1 MNVSPEA
8 IDTWQRALH
17 KARLRSPASFD
28 QWFSSVQFDGLSDG
42 VLGLTARDEFVRDWV
57 KTHFLPAM
65 LSDLERSDLERSD
78 LQRSDLERSDLERS
92 DLQRSDLERNAQE
105 RCDQQ
110 RIDQQRNQLDGNDQE
125 LASLQS
131 AEHDGA
137 RTTARA
143 RVEDAAVRSVN
154 CPSPSGIRV
163 DWRISSQLSA
173 PIGTLPVPAPPPSA
187 RSATR
192 ESGLRAT
199 FAEFPEGVPA
209 RSSFPPAPPSSR
221 SLPGGLSPQAPSA
234 QGPSSQALSA
244 QGPSQHGSS
253 TYCASTHGAGEPRSA
268 ASRPELSLVA
278 SESGG
283 GRDSEPPRSSR
294 RSPPGDGSGSAR
306 PPARPIPSLKGGDP
320 INPKHTFPNFVVGP
334 SNELAYAAAV
344 ASAGAGGPRY
354 NPLFI
359 CGGTGLGKTHLAH
372 SIAHRLIEE
381 RSEARVLYISAERF
395 TNEFI
400 EALQHHRMEEF
411 RTRYRRNC
419 DALLVDDIQFLAG
432 REQTQEEF
440 FHTFNALRDADKPIV
455 VTSDKYPQELQRM
468 PERLISRFTS
478 GLVADVQT
486 PALETRVA
494 ILRKKA
500 ALEGIP
506 LQDDV
511 AVLLAQTIKS
521 NVRELEGALIRLA
534 AKSSL
539 LGRPIDLE
547 FTQSELALVSPLKA
561 DQSSVEDIQRAVCS
575 HFSFSNA
582 ELLSKDRHKSLA
594 FARQV
599 AMYLCRQRLKCS
611 FPELGRAF
619 GNRDHTTVMSACRR
633 VESLR
638 KQDPEVNAHLQ
649 AIEHKLASE
658 G

>member
-1 MNVSPEA
+1 MSASTET
-8 IDTWQRALH
+8 IDPWQRALEN
-17 KARLRSPASFD
+17 ARLRSPASFD

-65 LSDLERSDLERSD
+65 IGDMERL
-78 LQRSDLERSDLERS
+78 LGT
-92 DLQRSDLERNAQE
+92 A
-105 RCDQQ
+105 
-110 RIDQQRNQLDGNDQE
+110 LDN
-125 LASLQS
+125 
-131 AEHDGA
+131 
-137 RTTARA
+137 
-143 RVEDAAVRSVN
+143 
-154 CPSPSGIRV
+154 GIRV

-173 PIGTLPVPAPPPSA
+173 PIGSLPDREPASSVRSLGNFGACRGVRLQPSVERDAPEPSEGGAVAVDRLAPGDAAQMSAQSRPARRPPSD
-187 RSATR
+187 
-192 ESGLRAT
+192 L
-199 FAEFPEGVPA
+199 
-209 RSSFPPAPPSSR
+209 PPAPRSGSSRPSSR
-221 SLPGGLSPQAPSA
+221 PGPMLV
-234 QGPSSQALSA
+234 
-244 QGPSQHGSS
+244 
-253 TYCASTHGAGEPRSA
+253 TPR
-268 ASRPELSLVA
+268 L
-278 SESGG
+278 
-283 GRDSEPPRSSR
+283 
-294 RSPPGDGSGSAR
+294 
-306 PPARPIPSLKGGDP
+306 GDP

-344 ASAGAGGPRY
+344 ASAGEGGPRY

-372 SIAHRLIEE
+372 SIAHRLIE
-381 RSEARVLYISAERF
+381 SHSDARVLYVSAERF

-411 RTRYRRNC
+411 RSRYRRNC

-494 ILRKKA
+494 IVRKKA

-506 LQDDV
+506 LADEV
-511 AVLLAQTIKS
+511 AVLLAQSVKS
-521 NVRELEGALIRLA
+521 NVRELEGTLIRLA

-539 LGRPIDLE
+539 LGRPIDIE
-547 FTQSELALVSPLKA
+547 FTRAELAMVSPIKA
-561 DQSSVEDIQRAVCS
+561 EASSVEDIQRAVCS

-582 ELLSKDRHKSLA
+582 ELLSKDRHKSVA

-638 KQDPEVNAHLQ
+638 KQDPQVDAHLQ